1 MGLVVQK
8 KETIR
13 NIVRLLKE
21 KGLLREVIFQDEWSS
36 NEEDVPE
43 FEIDA
48 LSYSSKNSSPSTLL
62 FCKGAFKEEYLKD
75 SQSLFYVSTRP
86 YPSSPATAIV
96 VQDAAKAMAEVGAYF
111 YSYPQEKM
119 CLAAVTG
126 TKGKTT
132 TAFFTHAILSAHFG
146 SCGLLSSDKNCSD
159 GVNFTPSS
167 LTTPESLDIF
177 KALSDSLFCGVGH
190 FVMEVSSQAYKV
202 SRVEGIKFDAG
213 AFLNISPDHVSPS
226 EHPNFEDYFFCKRQ
240 LVKNSRGTVYSADLG
255 KFEGIIEEE
264 ALKKSQSLSFSLSS
278 ASSDLY
284 LKRTEKGS
292 EIFFEGKS
300 LGAFN
305 LAMEGD
311 FNLANAMA
319 AIGLAIECGVP
330 EDSPA
335 LHALEKVKVSGRM
348 ERLDPAPG
356 VTVYV
361 DYAHNYLSL
370 ASLIRHVQ
378 SAFKDPFITVVTGA
392 TGTKG
397 LNRREGLGR
406 AASLGAGRLILTTDD
421 RDFDSLDEIDAQIEK
436 AVDNP
441 DTKVE
446 REDDRTLA
454 VLSALNGARA
464 GFEKTGRQNVVLLVG
479 KGDEDWVKVA
489 GKKVPQKSDP
499 DIVKEWSKEIS

>member
-1 MGLVVQK
+1 MQR
-8 KETIR
+8 KENIR
-13 NIVRLLKE
+13 NIVRLLKKE
-21 KGLLREVIFQDEWSS
+21 GLLREVISKDKWSR
-36 NEEDVPE
+36 NEDDLTE
-43 FEIDA
+43 FNIDS
-48 LSYSSKNSSPSTLL
+48 LSYTSKTASPSTLL
-62 FCKGAFKEEYLKD
+62 FCKGAFKEEYLKS
-75 SQSLFYVSTRP
+75 SQSLFYVSSRP
-86 YPSSPATAIV
+86 YLSSSATAIV
-96 VQDAAKAMAEVGAYF
+96 VQDVSKAMAKVGAYF
-111 YSYPQEKM
+111 YSYPQERI
-119 CLAAVTG
+119 CLAAITG

-132 TAFFTHAILSAHFG
+132 TAFFTHAILSSYFG

-159 GVNFTPSS
+159 GKTFTPSS

-177 KALSDSLFCGVGH
+177 KALSDALEHGVGH

-202 SRVEGIKFDAG
+202 SRVEGIEFDAG

-240 LVKNSRGTVYSADLG
+240 LLKNSRSAVYSADLG
-255 KFEGIIEEE
+255 KFEGLIKEE
-264 ALKKSQSLSFSLSS
+264 AEKKSRSLSFSLSS
-278 ASSDLY
+278 SSSDLY
-284 LKRTEKGS
+284 LKKGEKGS

-300 LGAFN
+300 LGAFD

-319 AIGLAIECGVP
+319 AIALAIECGVP
-330 EDSPA
+330 TESPA
-335 LHALEKVKVSGRM
+335 LHALEKVKVAGRM
-348 ERLDPAPG
+348 ERMDPAPG

-397 LNRREGLGR
+397 LNRREGLGK

-421 RDFDSLDEIDAQIEK
+421 RDFDSLDQIDAQIEK

-441 DTKVE
+441 NTRVE

-454 VLSALNGARA
+454 VLSALNGAKKDS
-464 GFEKTGRQNVVLLVG
+464 EKTGRHNVVLLVG
-479 KGDEDWVKVA
+479 KGEEDWVKVA
-489 GKKVPQKSDP
+489 GKKVAQKSDP
-499 DIVKEWSKEIS
+499 SIVKEWEKEIN